1 MGESCVG
8 YLRTPDMSWRFVL
21 LIQYNDVERTK
32 FVYGV
37 QDQVVQYTI
46 KLIDIR
52 LVLPFLHFWYEKYPG
67 STNVQLFDTR
77 RDATQSDRQCI
88 VCVDI

>member
-37 QDQVVQYTI
+37 
-46 KLIDIR
+46 
-52 LVLPFLHFWYEKYPG
+52 
-67 STNVQLFDTR
+67 
-77 RDATQSDRQCI
+77 
-88 VCVDI
+88 